1 MMVRLRTVQKLSA
14 SDYRLTLDVADDDR
28 QAWDFGDCA
37 LRIDLH
43 DGPAKHLSSPRGLL
57 RPAFELYSLSPDD
70 PPTSTEARLL
80 WEIGDAVHKY
90 VDRVFEAGIL
100 CPFKGRPA
108 DAPERSEILS
118 QGTAQVRNKT
128 IVERIAQE
136 CDLALSGFRS
146 DATLELYFDMAR
158 ERQEIGYIAK
168 GWDDPGFRI
177 GTLIQVHHLKA
188 FTLIANAFQAMKIC
202 ATNGIGT
209 SVHETMDSIDLCL
222 DGVIYSE
229 GFNRDTFI
237 KTLDSLSECEEK
249 IKALIGGA
257 GS

>member
-1 MMVRLRTVQKLSA
+1 M
-14 SDYRLTLDVADDDR
+14 
-28 QAWDFGDCA
+28 
-37 LRIDLH
+37 
-43 DGPAKHLSSPRGLL
+43 
-57 RPAFELYSLSPDD
+57 
-70 PPTSTEARLL
+70 
-80 WEIGDAVHKY
+80 
-90 VDRVFEAGIL
+90 
-100 CPFKGRPA
+100 
-108 DAPERSEILS
+108 
-118 QGTAQVRNKT
+118 
-128 IVERIAQE
+128 
-136 CDLALSGFRS
+136 ALSGFRS

-158 ERQEIGYIAK
+158 ERQEMGYIAK

-177 GTLIQVHHLKA
+177 GSLIQVHHLKV

-202 ATNGIGT
+202 ATNGIGI
-209 SVHETMDSIDLCL
+209 SVHETMDSIDLYL